1 VGTERLYFILERSA
15 FSVKRWA
22 LPPLSAMLVL
32 VETEK
37 RIRAAGR
44 AVLDVVFPRW
54 CVGCGGVVEAATC
67 QHICENCLGEVV
79 FSRLPHCSTCGW
91 PFPGEVSGPRRCP
104 NCVDLDPEFD
114 EGRTGMLLR
123 GPARAFVHEL
133 KYHAGWH
140 LRGDLQILARQMTP
154 LREFVSSAVLVPV
167 PLHPRRMRWRGFN
180 QARWIADALVAVGG
194 AAGVEELLVRVRD
207 TPQQTRL
214 DRAAREKNMKGA
226 FALHTGAILKSDVFY
241 IVVDDVFTTGATLNA
256 CAKVLRQAGASALGV
271 ASLGHG

>member
-1 VGTERLYFILERSA
+1 M
-15 FSVKRWA
+15 
-22 LPPLSAMLVL
+22 PVL
-32 VETEK
+32 FDIEK
-37 RIRAAGR
+37 HVRAAGR

-54 CVGCGGVVEAATC
+54 CVGCGGVVEAAAC
-67 QHICENCLGEVV
+67 QHVCEDCLEKIE
-79 FSRLPHCSTCGW
+79 FSRVPHCSTCGW

-140 LRGDLQILARQMTP
+140 LRGDLLTLLKRMDP
-154 LREFVSSAVLVPV
+154 LREFVRDAVLVPV
-167 PLHPRRMRWRGFN
+167 PLHPKRFRWRGFN
-180 QARWIADALVAVGG
+180 QARWVADTLVVVGK
-194 AAGVEELLVRVRD
+194 AAKVEELLVRVRD

-214 DRAAREKNMKGA
+214 DRAAREKNMKNA
-226 FALHTGAILKSDVFY
+226 FALKSGAKIDPAVRY

-256 CAKVLRQAGASALGV
+256 CAKILRESGANSLDV